1 MGPPGAP
8 WEPAQ
13 LERRFPVESASGSGR
28 STVDAHVTVSAA
40 MRSLRTLICGGAMS
54 GYDAYAKLPLAAR
67 ATVSSRGTAGH
78 PGRGAL
84 HPAWR
89 RQFRPA
95 SIRFGMGNAQ
105 GDQKDQGA
113 RRVWRLRTAGGAGR
127 VRNQEFDLRLELLGQ
142 DNPFPLV
149 WPLQATVLA
158 PAWDGRAPCAGPE
171 LFSHLRRLSRLP
183 MKADSPSPRRIPHR
197 RKARQAGLRN
207 A

>member
-1 MGPPGAP
+1 MRFEANGLKASSTLAIVSNMGPPGAP

-28 STVDAHVTVSAA
+28 STVDADVTVSAA

-54 GYDAYAKLPLAAR
+54 SYDAYAKLPLAAR

-113 RRVWRLRTAGGAGR
+113 WRVWRLRTAGGAGR

-142 DNPFPLV
+142 DDPFPACL
-149 WPLQATVLA
+149 ATSS
-158 PAWDGRAPCAGPE
+158 DGLGTGLRRPCA
-171 LFSHLRRLSRLP
+171 LRRTRTLL
-183 MKADSPSPRRIPHR
+183 PSP
-197 RKARQAGLRN
+197 QAASLAHEGG
-207 A
+207 